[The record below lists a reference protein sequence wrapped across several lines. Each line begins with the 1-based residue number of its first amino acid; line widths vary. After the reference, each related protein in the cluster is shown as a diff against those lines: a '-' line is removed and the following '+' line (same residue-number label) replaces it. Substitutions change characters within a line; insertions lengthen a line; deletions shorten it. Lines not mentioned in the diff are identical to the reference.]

1 MKKSLIKYFIFFLLL
16 VVLIFTISSTMA
28 ASDNSAS
35 NSKSIKNFIDKI
47 INNIKGSIQGSF
59 ISNLFDND
67 GVKNDNVFVP
77 LATETFPNEPAGFTR
92 IAEFS
97 PTILPPKSPPPNE
110 ASLAG
115 CWLSGRSGQT
125 GGPYIVSTPSPV
137 TGNSALKF
145 VYGSGL
151 TEATQDPGGIS
162 GWQSCSQ
169 HEQYP
174 EIYESG
180 YFRVGEENQK
190 TFEMLTFGF
199 KALGYWGAG
208 AVGDVCE
215 CQVYNVISAQQPTPG
230 QVSSFWFN
238 LYNQGGGSD
247 GKAYSSN
254 AGDGTITVGQWY
266 RYEIYMKINDI
277 GQANGIMTA
286 WLNGK
291 KVLDYNT
298 VQFRNSVHNRMFFG
312 RELDPIYGGRIPSGS
327 KTQTDNLY
335 FDRIYISARGFGTPP
350 PITTSA
356 PIVSLSASPTSI
368 NTGQSSTLA
377 WSSTGATSCTAS
389 GGTFTGTKALSSSQ
403 SVLPTTNTTYTLTC
417 IGAGGST
424 SKSTMVTVSQQ
435 APTETG
441 NLPVN
446 PSFETGTAGNADT
459 WTESSSHTRSS
470 DRARTGAYSLK
481 STFRSSGGSGVAT
494 DQTLNVFPNTNY
506 TYSGWIYK
514 AATSGSAYLDMND
527 ILGELQLYTSL
538 TNTWQKVSGTWNS
551 GTNTNVKLRLVTDGS
566 MNGDVWFD
574 DIELIPGGVTPPPP
588 PLVTSGS
595 YLNEPLGFERL
606 AEINFSSLPGKT
618 GSWDRA
624 ENQLAGSWY
633 RRPYDVHTIIAS
645 DSSAPQSPQG
655 ILRARFPA
663 GLVGGESSV
672 FFGGASSDQQPQ
684 RELYVSVQMRIEGS
698 DYQNQKVFTK
708 LWYLPY
714 MNRNRNNHATLGLL
728 GNGTQEAIR
737 SAFPLVYSLS
747 EVDSLTG
754 TDPGHSTPRYQNRGK
769 RQFTVGPWHQI
780 EMYLKQNTFGATP
793 NPDGV
798 LLIWLDG
805 ELVMDY
811 RDIRWSSAQN
821 PLGFYEFH
829 ADMIYGGVGGIRTRD
844 DYIDFDHIYISG
856 SSASTLPPS
865 TTDTTPPIVTITS
878 PTANQQLN
886 AGTISTTLSVTTNEA
901 ATCRYS
907 NSNQAYDNMANTFTT
922 TGSTAHTI
930 ILTGLANGQSY
941 TYYVR
946 CADASGNKNTA
957 SSTIIFSV
965 ASVVPVCGDNICN
978 GNENSAS
985 CPVDCSLICD
995 ITSASWSKNNS
1006 VEGDVVY
1013 LNVFGNNCNGKTV
1026 SFDVKE
1032 KDFASDLLGGDDP
1045 INANPLNVVFNGASA
1060 SGTWVSEWQDD
1071 GLAGTAGDPEYYFT
1085 ATVVG
1090 TNEQM
1095 QSGTND
1101 FEMLHVT
1108 QKKSLPANPKTP
1120 QLSIQN
1126 QNDVNSNV
1134 LVTWAPVDNAMSYR
1148 YSSGL
1153 NTPANALSTPAP
1165 IVTLTASPTSI
1176 NAGQSSTL
1184 TWSSTGATSCTASG
1198 GTFTGTK
1205 ALSSSQ
1211 SVSPTASTTY
1221 TLTCTGSGGSTSKS
1235 TTVTV
1240 GSASTSVVT
1249 YPAPSGL
1256 VASTEYSVAVNG
1268 KPVFVYNAQLANN
1281 HHFAYFDFNG
1291 TVQVTIQTT
1300 SSIQSVA
1307 IRPKSSGIVPTV
1319 SGNTISFT
1327 LSQPE
1332 NLVVEVNGNLN
1343 LPLLLF
1349 ANPLE
1354 INPPKQG
1361 DPNVIYFGPGKSS
1374 PGTINVNSGQ
1384 TVYIAGGAWV
1394 DGIIRAVNTTGITVR
1409 GRGVLNPQSIE
1420 SGQGYV
1426 PGLVGILR
1434 SQDVLLE
1441 GIIVYGKVRLAYGEM
1456 GISLSN
1462 NVNVDNMKV
1471 FGGYWLTGGDDGIV
1485 VQDSQN
1491 INIRN
1496 SFVRTNDDSIVYR
1509 FDGNYIYSAGNY
1521 IVENSVLWPNGA
1533 SGLVIAA
1540 ETLTK
1545 TINNVVWRNS
1555 DVIHQGSH
1563 RWNDWWAVAAVS
1575 VHPVDITSISNMR
1588 LENIGVEDSRS
1599 VIQFVLLE
1607 SPDPSWVHNP
1617 WSNPGAGGIQGILV
1631 KNMRVY
1637 DSADVESVIKGW
1649 DSTRRVTNIT
1659 FENLTIEGRL
1669 ALNASS
1675 AGINVDGSTTGNIQ
1689 FVSSITPPPSS
1700 TITCPTTVP
1709 ANTFQACYYDNKD
1722 FTSFKLTRTE
1732 SLINFDW
1739 GLGSPDS
1746 TIGADTFSAKWE
1758 GDFTFENAIYN
1769 FSAIV
1774 DDGVRLYIDNNIL
1787 IDKWLDQAPTT
1798 YTATKAMTP
1807 GTHRVKV
1814 EYYENGIGATAK
1826 VSWNKQTTLLPP
1838 PPPPPTTISRPN
1850 EPSGFTRIIENNFNL
1865 IPSGTN
1871 GIAGSWWSDSNVRI
1885 VSDNSAP
1892 VSSPNVLQFKFPTGL
1907 RAGDGGNGQFS
1918 AWDSSKSEYKEIYE
1932 STWVKIPSPD
1942 FETQLVGV
1950 KLLGYWGVGQKYSN
1964 PGGVPNQIFN
1974 LIPGNYEST
1983 SIKSSWQINMHQ
1995 QNQLNRNLYQNRN
2008 NWKLL
2013 EANKW
2018 ARFEFYMKLNDIG
2031 SKNGILRVWLD
2042 GTLILEY
2049 TDVEWRTVTA
2059 SSGFYGRQWDP
2070 IWGGGGGT
2078 AKTRDDYL
2086 YVDHIY
2092 ISGVPMSGSGSTPP
2106 PTTPAPIVTLTASP
2120 TSINAG
2126 QSSTL
2131 TWSSTSATS
2140 CTASG
2145 GTFTGTKAF
2154 SSSQSV
2160 SPTAS
2165 TTYTLTCTGNGGST
2179 SKSTMVTINQQTP
2192 PPSGNLYPNK
2202 PANYNN
2208 IVIDYAFSDSYVS
2221 VGTGSHSIGGGWSL
2235 EYDRNTVSSAT
2246 DAVAPVS
2253 PSAVLQWKYLSG
2265 GSSGSGVGEISHGLP
2280 SASQVYIAFAVK
2292 HGTNFEFNSIS
2303 NKFLYL
2309 EPGNIMVESK
2319 CFGQWW
2325 SVWRGDCYNPIVN
2338 TPITVGQWE
2347 IVEVLADAAAD
2358 NIKVWVNDQLRTDQS
2373 ISLAGGW
2380 NQIKLSSV
2388 WGGSTGPRTRD
2399 SYRWVDHIYVVTPG
2413 GTAPLSTSSSSSS
2426 QISITGLAIES
2437 SWKGQNNVTSDT
2449 SVILPNVPNNS
2460 SIFFCVW
2467 GVNSVGESVDNA
2479 CNSYVVGSTQ
2489 PPSGDTTPPIA
2500 TIISPIEN
2508 QQLAIGTTQTTLSVT
2523 TNEAATCKYDAID
2536 RDFNAMIYTLNG
2548 AGTTSH
2554 TTAITNLQNGT
2565 NYIKY
2570 VRCQDASGNKN
2581 TASSTISFTVAGLIP
2596 VCGDGICNG
2605 NENSQSCVKDCSAS
2619 VCGDN
2624 ICNATETISS
2634 CSVDCPL
2641 FCDLTSASWSTN
2653 KSIEGEIVYF
2663 DVTGNN
2669 CNLKTISFEVKEYDI
2684 IGNDAA
2690 KINPLN
2696 VIFQGNS
2703 VTGSW
2708 IAEWQSEGAGESEPP
2723 EYYFTASVVGGN
2735 EQISSRTGASELLS
2749 VNKLGSEI
2757 TQVPTSSGGGGSGG
2771 SRIIPGLTK
2780 DSVSTKPSI
2789 AQTRNLQKA
2798 NLETINIVKDFSQEI
2813 GIKQIEINVVNEA
2826 QNVDITVSKYDSRP
2840 ATVSVQKSGK
2850 TYKYLQIETENLGTN
2865 LESAKITFQVE
2876 KRWAEENNL
2885 KKENIALFKF
2895 LPNENKWSQLLTT
2908 FTLEDNEFYYYKT
2921 ELNSFSYFVIGEKE
2935 VYLEQPSE
2943 TATEPETQNALKD
2956 ILLKKITKLVIVLL
2970 ILIIIVVISLIFIIR
2985 SRRAA
2990 EFRQRRLREELR

>member
-35 NSKSIKNFIDKI
+35 NSKSIKNFIDNI

-137 TGNSALKF
+137 TGNSAFKF

-574 DIELIPGGVTPPPP
+574 EIELIPGGVTPPPP

-865 TTDTTPPIVTITS
+865 TTDTTPPIVTIIEPTS
-878 PTANQQLN
+878 NQVLPT
-886 AGTISTTLSVTTNEA
+886 GTTGTLLSVTTNEV
-901 ATCRYS
+901 ATCKYG
-907 NSNQAYDNMANTFTT
+907 NSNQDYDIMPNTFTT
-922 TGSTAHTI
+922 TGTTSQSRTTI
-930 ILTGLANGQSY
+930 SGLVNGQNY
-941 TYYVR
+941 NYYVR
-946 CADASGNKNTA
+946 CADAAGNKNTA
-957 SSTIIFSV
+957 STTISFSV

-995 ITSASWSKNNS
+995 ITSASWSKNSS

-1108 QKKSLPANPKTP
+1108 QKKSLPSNPGTP
-1120 QLSIQN
+1120 QFSVVSQN
-1126 QNDVNSNV
+1126 SDGTNV
-1134 LVTWAPVDNAMSYR
+1134 LVKWDASANATSYR
-1148 YSSGL
+1148 YASGFNSPINTSAIPEPEPMPTPTPIVPPPAPSSGNSPNQPAGFSPWL
-1153 NTPANALSTPAP
+1153 EHDFQTLPNNTPASHTGRFITMRGGTGNYEIVTDTSTPSPRGGSKVLRIKFPKGMVSGVDPGAFFGHNNANPSTPLDEWYTSFWVKFDGSDWEWPPAAQKLWYTSIGNRELPSYGGTLMLSTGN
-1165 IVTLTASPTSI
+1165 SKSSI
-1176 NAGQSSTL
+1176 NPGPVY
-1184 TWSSTGATSCTASG
+1184 TWVTNRKATEVVADQWYG
-1198 GTFTGTK
+1198 GTPGI
-1205 ALSSSQ
+1205 
-1211 SVSPTASTTY
+1211 STDGKWHHIEFYGKRSTPDVADGRRKVWIDGIK
-1221 TLTCTGSGGSTSKS
+1221 TLD
-1235 TTVTV
+1235 
-1240 GSASTSVVT
+1240 
-1249 YPAPSGL
+1249 
-1256 VASTEYSVAVNG
+1256 VAVQDQSFTNNWLTGFFEFHFSPVWGGVCDPDCPKTRDDFMRIAHLYISG
-1268 KPVFVYNAQLANN
+1268 KPVFGATLPPPPAQ
-1281 HHFAYFDFNG
+1281 
-1291 TVQVTIQTT
+1291 
-1300 SSIQSVA
+1300 
-1307 IRPKSSGIVPTV
+1307 PTV
-1319 SGNTISFT
+1319 
-1327 LSQPE
+1327 
-1332 NLVVEVNGNLN
+1332 
-1343 LPLLLF
+1343 
-1349 ANPLE
+1349 
-1354 INPPKQG
+1354 
-1361 DPNVIYFGPGKSS
+1361 
-1374 PGTINVNSGQ
+1374 
-1384 TVYIAGGAWV
+1384 
-1394 DGIIRAVNTTGITVR
+1394 
-1409 GRGVLNPQSIE
+1409 
-1420 SGQGYV
+1420 
-1426 PGLVGILR
+1426 
-1434 SQDVLLE
+1434 
-1441 GIIVYGKVRLAYGEM
+1441 
-1456 GISLSN
+1456 
-1462 NVNVDNMKV
+1462 
-1471 FGGYWLTGGDDGIV
+1471 
-1485 VQDSQN
+1485 
-1491 INIRN
+1491 
-1496 SFVRTNDDSIVYR
+1496 
-1509 FDGNYIYSAGNY
+1509 
-1521 IVENSVLWPNGA
+1521 
-1533 SGLVIAA
+1533 
-1540 ETLTK
+1540 
-1545 TINNVVWRNS
+1545 
-1555 DVIHQGSH
+1555 
-1563 RWNDWWAVAAVS
+1563 
-1575 VHPVDITSISNMR
+1575 
-1588 LENIGVEDSRS
+1588 
-1599 VIQFVLLE
+1599 
-1607 SPDPSWVHNP
+1607 
-1617 WSNPGAGGIQGILV
+1617 
-1631 KNMRVY
+1631 
-1637 DSADVESVIKGW
+1637 
-1649 DSTRRVTNIT
+1649 
-1659 FENLTIEGRL
+1659 
-1669 ALNASS
+1669 
-1675 AGINVDGSTTGNIQ
+1675 
-1689 FVSSITPPPSS
+1689 
-1700 TITCPTTVP
+1700 TCPTTVP
-1709 ANTFQACYYDNKD
+1709 SGTFQACYYDNKD
-1722 FTSFKLTRTE
+1722 FTSLKLTKTE
-1732 SLINFDW
+1732 STINFDW
-1739 GLGSPDS
+1739 GSGSPDS
-1746 TIGADTFSAKWE
+1746 TIGVDTFSAKWE

-1798 YTATKAMTP
+1798 YTATKTMTP
-1807 GTHRVKV
+1807 GAHRVKV

-1826 VSWNKQTTLLPP
+1826 VSWAKGQTAQPL

-1907 RAGDGGNGQFS
+1907 RAGDGN
-1918 AWDSSKSEYKEIYE
+1918 
-1932 STWVKIPSPD
+1932 
-1942 FETQLVGV
+1942 
-1950 KLLGYWGVGQKYSN
+1950 
-1964 PGGVPNQIFN
+1964 
-1974 LIPGNYEST
+1974 
-1983 SIKSSWQINMHQ
+1983 
-1995 QNQLNRNLYQNRN
+1995 
-2008 NWKLL
+2008 
-2013 EANKW
+2013 
-2018 ARFEFYMKLNDIG
+2018 
-2031 SKNGILRVWLD
+2031 
-2042 GTLILEY
+2042 
-2049 TDVEWRTVTA
+2049 
-2059 SSGFYGRQWDP
+2059 
-2070 IWGGGGGT
+2070 
-2078 AKTRDDYL
+2078 
-2086 YVDHIY
+2086 
-2092 ISGVPMSGSGSTPP
+2092 
-2106 PTTPAPIVTLTASP
+2106 
-2120 TSINAG
+2120 
-2126 QSSTL
+2126 
-2131 TWSSTSATS
+2131 
-2140 CTASG
+2140 
-2145 GTFTGTKAF
+2145 
-2154 SSSQSV
+2154 
-2160 SPTAS
+2160 
-2165 TTYTLTCTGNGGST
+2165 
-2179 SKSTMVTINQQTP
+2179 
-2192 PPSGNLYPNK
+2192 
-2202 PANYNN
+2202 
-2208 IVIDYAFSDSYVS
+2208 
-2221 VGTGSHSIGGGWSL
+2221 
-2235 EYDRNTVSSAT
+2235 
-2246 DAVAPVS
+2246 
-2253 PSAVLQWKYLSG
+2253 
-2265 GSSGSGVGEISHGLP
+2265 
-2280 SASQVYIAFAVK
+2280 
-2292 HGTNFEFNSIS
+2292 
-2303 NKFLYL
+2303 
-2309 EPGNIMVESK
+2309 
-2319 CFGQWW
+2319 
-2325 SVWRGDCYNPIVN
+2325 
-2338 TPITVGQWE
+2338 
-2347 IVEVLADAAAD
+2347 
-2358 NIKVWVNDQLRTDQS
+2358 
-2373 ISLAGGW
+2373 
-2380 NQIKLSSV
+2380 
-2388 WGGSTGPRTRD
+2388 
-2399 SYRWVDHIYVVTPG
+2399 
-2413 GTAPLSTSSSSSS
+2413 
-2426 QISITGLAIES
+2426 
-2437 SWKGQNNVTSDT
+2437 
-2449 SVILPNVPNNS
+2449 
-2460 SIFFCVW
+2460 
-2467 GVNSVGESVDNA
+2467 
-2479 CNSYVVGSTQ
+2479 
-2489 PPSGDTTPPIA
+2489 
-2500 TIISPIEN
+2500 
-2508 QQLAIGTTQTTLSVT
+2508 
-2523 TNEAATCKYDAID
+2523 
-2536 RDFNAMIYTLNG
+2536 
-2548 AGTTSH
+2548 
-2554 TTAITNLQNGT
+2554 
-2565 NYIKY
+2565 
-2570 VRCQDASGNKN
+2570 
-2581 TASSTISFTVAGLIP
+2581 
-2596 VCGDGICNG
+2596 
-2605 NENSQSCVKDCSAS
+2605 
-2619 VCGDN
+2619 
-2624 ICNATETISS
+2624 
-2634 CSVDCPL
+2634 
-2641 FCDLTSASWSTN
+2641 
-2653 KSIEGEIVYF
+2653 
-2663 DVTGNN
+2663 
-2669 CNLKTISFEVKEYDI
+2669 
-2684 IGNDAA
+2684 
-2690 KINPLN
+2690 
-2696 VIFQGNS
+2696 
-2703 VTGSW
+2703 
-2708 IAEWQSEGAGESEPP
+2708 
-2723 EYYFTASVVGGN
+2723 
-2735 EQISSRTGASELLS
+2735 
-2749 VNKLGSEI
+2749 
-2757 TQVPTSSGGGGSGG
+2757 
-2771 SRIIPGLTK
+2771 
-2780 DSVSTKPSI
+2780 
-2789 AQTRNLQKA
+2789 
-2798 NLETINIVKDFSQEI
+2798 
-2813 GIKQIEINVVNEA
+2813 
-2826 QNVDITVSKYDSRP
+2826 
-2840 ATVSVQKSGK
+2840 
-2850 TYKYLQIETENLGTN
+2850 
-2865 LESAKITFQVE
+2865 
-2876 KRWAEENNL
+2876 
-2885 KKENIALFKF
+2885 
-2895 LPNENKWSQLLTT
+2895 
-2908 FTLEDNEFYYYKT
+2908 
-2921 ELNSFSYFVIGEKE
+2921 
-2935 VYLEQPSE
+2935 
-2943 TATEPETQNALKD
+2943 
-2956 ILLKKITKLVIVLL
+2956 
-2970 ILIIIVVISLIFIIR
+2970 
-2985 SRRAA
+2985 
-2990 EFRQRRLREELR
+2990 